1 MKTLLSIFIGLILGL
16 IAAWLLALIIL
27 YVVPV
32 LFGGL
37 GQDAMSQ
44 GIMGTLILLVAAPVL
59 GVIGGLIGYS
69 QSKKGKSAFV
79 RKND

>member
-32 LFGGL
+32 LFSGL

-44 GIMGTLILLVAAPVL
+44 GIMGTLILVVAAPVL
-59 GVIGGLIGYS
+59 GVIGGLIGYG
-69 QSKKGKSAFV
+69 QSKKGKSTSV
-79 RKND
+79 SKND